1 MTERTVGD
9 VMTFGALSVS
19 ADAGL
24 RQAARLMDEYRVHG
38 LAVVDADDS
47 LVGVISQSDLVR
59 ARLAADVWD
68 SWGSLAVRHLMTTP
82 AVTGPTSMT
91 VSEAAKLMEDKGVH
105 RLIIVGHDG
114 ITPVGIVSTTDLI
127 RDMAEVRR

>member
-9 VMTFGALSVS
+9 VMTFGALTVS

-24 RQAARLMDEYRVHG
+24 RQAVRLMREYRVSG
-38 LAVVDADDS
+38 LAVVDTDDS

-82 AVTGPTSMT
+82 VVTAPTSMT
-91 VSEAAKLMEDKGVH
+91 LSEAAKLMEDKGIH

-114 ITPVGIVSTTDLI
+114 VTPQGIVSTSDLI
-127 RDMAEVRR
+127 RDMAEARL

>member
-9 VMTFGALSVS
+9 VMTFGALAVS

-24 RQAARLMDEYRVHG
+24 RQAARLMDEYHVRG

-47 LVGVISQSDLVR
+47 LLGVISQSDLVR
-59 ARLAADVWD
+59 ARVAADVWD

-82 AVTGPTSMT
+82 AVTAPTSMT
-91 VSEAAKLMEDKGVH
+91 LSEAAKLMEDKGIH
-105 RLIIVGHDG
+105 RLIVVGHDG
-114 ITPVGIVSTTDLI
+114 VTPEGIVSTSDII
-127 RDMAEVRR
+127 RDMVEARR

>member
-9 VMTFGALSVS
+9 VMTLGALSVR

-24 RQAARLMDEYRVHG
+24 REAVHLMDEFRVRG

-68 SWGSLAVRHLMTTP
+68 SWGSLAVRYLMTTP
-82 AVTGPTSMT
+82 AVTAPTSMT
-91 VSEAAKLMEDKGVH
+91 LSEAAKLMEDKGIH

-114 ITPVGIVSTTDLI
+114 VTPEGIVSTSDLI
-127 RDMAEVRR
+127 RDMAEARR